1 MAKDNVSATAVAAP
15 WFAFAR
21 TVIDE
26 LDSQSAA
33 WMDQS
38 AGQATELGRVAR
50 TMREQATGIS
60 RAMLGTFEQMTL
72 GALEATT
79 SWTRRGVA

>member
-1 MAKDNVSATAVAAP
+1 MAKDNVSASAVAAP

-21 TVIDE
+21 NVIDE

-33 WMDQS
+33 FMEQS
-38 AGQATELGRVAR
+38 AGQANELTRVAK

-60 RAMLGTFEQMTL
+60 RAMLGSFEQMTL
-72 GALEATT
+72 GALDATA